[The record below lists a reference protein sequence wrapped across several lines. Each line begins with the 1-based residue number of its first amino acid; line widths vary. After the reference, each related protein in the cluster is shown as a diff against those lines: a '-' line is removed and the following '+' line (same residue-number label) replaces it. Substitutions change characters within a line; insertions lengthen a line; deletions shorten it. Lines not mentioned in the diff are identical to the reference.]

1 MCCKK
6 ISATVRDIGDPI
18 ATPLLGWYIVSWYS
32 KRFCLSMVWRIAII
46 CLVFCLSLFFISC
59 SVIFSVSTIGMLT
72 YRSFMLNVAILWF
85 SFTLIVGRLHA
96 RLSEFCVLCSFS
108 SCSCCFSMLFSFF
121 SILFVGAFLY

>member
-6 ISATVRDIGDPI
+6 ISATVPDIGDPI

-32 KRFCLSMVWRIAII
+32 KTFCLRMLWRIAII
-46 CLVFCLSLFFISC
+46 CLVFCSSLFFISS
-59 SVIFSVSTIGMLT
+59 SVIFSVSSIGMLT

-96 RLSEFCVLCSFS
+96 RLSEFCVF
-108 SCSCCFSMLFSFF
+108 FSFDRQN
-121 SILFVGAFLY
+121 LAPHK